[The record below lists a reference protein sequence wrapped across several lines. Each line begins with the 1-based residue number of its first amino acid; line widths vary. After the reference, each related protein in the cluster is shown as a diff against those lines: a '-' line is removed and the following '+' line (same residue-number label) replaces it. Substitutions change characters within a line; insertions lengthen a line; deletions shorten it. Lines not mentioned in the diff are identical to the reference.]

1 MFKVLSTLNLFSM
14 KKNLEIITYEYKGIK
29 VTVKIDYDRGIIS
42 LVERAEQGYKP
53 KKWVFA
59 DRGLEYLNSWKNIL
73 LAMEYAIQQSEQLL
87 SEYENKNKVAREDLI
102 LEALQI
108 KKELEEAK
116 EKYKITP

>member
-1 MFKVLSTLNLFSM
+1 M

-59 DRGLEYLNSWKNIL
+59 DRGLEYLNS
-73 LAMEYAIQQSEQLL
+73 
-87 SEYENKNKVAREDLI
+87 
-102 LEALQI
+102 
-108 KKELEEAK
+108 
-116 EKYKITP
+116 